1 MSKMQKIDVE
11 IKQLEKEIVRLKKL
25 KNSLEKPKPKPLE
38 EVDFNGLYKLALEYI
53 DNFEKHKY
61 YDDGDYKNCLFEE
74 LLSIVYDKDIWNWI
88 NKNS

>member
-1 MSKMQKIDVE
+1 MSKIQKIDVE

-25 KNSLEKPKPKPLE
+25 KNSLENPKPKPLE
-38 EVDFNGLYKLALEYI
+38 EVDFDGLYKLALE
-53 DNFEKHKY
+53 

-74 LLSIVYDKDIWNWI
+74 LLSIVYGKALWNCI